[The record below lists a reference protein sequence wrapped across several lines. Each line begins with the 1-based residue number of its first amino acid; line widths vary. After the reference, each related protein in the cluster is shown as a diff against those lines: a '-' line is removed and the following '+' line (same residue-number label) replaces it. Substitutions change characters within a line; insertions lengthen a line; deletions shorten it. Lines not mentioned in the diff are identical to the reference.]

1 MKLFDIYKKALLTG
15 LKRVAAATQ
24 NTSMLSRGVIF
35 DVTNENLTL
44 TASSSDLSAKV
55 VINQPNPDYCTEAGD
70 FYHCFSTDRFLVPE
84 DIVENI
90 VSAFTGNII
99 DVIREGNMIILS
111 DGHSKFSIR
120 TMNIKDFPD
129 IDFDSD
135 SIVLVI
141 KTDTFKDIIRRTKTM
156 INLKENR
163 PVLTGVNFKYESGTL
178 TAFATDSYQLTKI
191 TNLVSF
197 TKDNKIDDTRS
208 FDVTVPLRA
217 LLAIEK
223 QVFNHDEEIT
233 IYLDTTSA
241 IFSTFTMTI
250 KTPLLTGGYPVVDRL
265 IPDRES
271 CTTFFEIERSTLM
284 SIIKR
289 ASLFK
294 APGSSVPIV
303 KMVIDTDK
311 VEFFAS
317 DEAIGTFREI
327 VNLEIH
333 GNPIDK
339 VYFSTSALTNLLN
352 GFDGEKVILYFR
364 NNKSP
369 LMIYETDNESMVE
382 ILCPTQFYE

>member
-1 MKLFDIYKKALLTG
+1 
-15 LKRVAAATQ
+15 
-24 NTSMLSRGVIF
+24 
-35 DVTNENLTL
+35 
-44 TASSSDLSAKV
+44 
-55 VINQPNPDYCTEAGD
+55 
-70 FYHCFSTDRFLVPE
+70 
-84 DIVENI
+84 
-90 VSAFTGNII
+90 
-99 DVIREGNMIILS
+99 MIILS

-135 SIVLVI
+135 SIGLVI

>member
-44 TASSSDLSAKV
+44 TASSSDLSAEV

-70 FYHCFSTDRFLVPE
+70 FYHCFSTGRFLVPE

-135 SIVLVI
+135 SIGLVI